1 MECAQKG
8 ARRTGRIF
16 DARGI
21 EEVLL
26 PLHKQF
32 AYMGMKPFLP
42 TFAVRDVYKNPTVEA
57 DLLRWQATLKEAVKK
72 LA

>member
-1 MECAQKG
+1 M
-8 ARRTGRIF
+8 
-16 DARGI
+16 
-21 EEVLL
+21 LL
-26 PLHKQF
+26 PKHKQF

-42 TFAVRDVYKNPTVEA
+42 TFAVHDVYKNPTVEA